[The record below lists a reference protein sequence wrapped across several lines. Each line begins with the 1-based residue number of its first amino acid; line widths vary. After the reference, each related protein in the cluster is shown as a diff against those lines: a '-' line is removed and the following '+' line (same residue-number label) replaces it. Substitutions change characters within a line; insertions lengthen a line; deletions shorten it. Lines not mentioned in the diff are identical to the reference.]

1 MESRDISFQNPTHV
15 IPKDWYRGTQIS
27 DLWGLLAD
35 GAKWEI
41 LGELASRLHHKEEAK
56 DAYQLCLDSKFSAK
70 ALMKLLETY
79 ANEGDLQKTLTAA
92 VRLTTYHHR

>member
-1 MESRDISFQNPTHV
+1 MSYRKTGTEVRKFFISRGGGFFWLTV
-15 IPKDWYRGTQIS
+15 
-27 DLWGLLAD
+27 
-35 GAKWEI
+35 AKWEI

-56 DAYQLCLDSKFSAK
+56 EAYQRCLESKFSAK
-70 ALMKLLETY
+70 ALMKLLESY